1 MEPSRFLVY
10 AIPNISQSQ
19 RNWGRREMVKKV
31 VNEYSQAVFNLPWLV
46 AQEEGLFAQEGLEV
60 EFIRSRERDFS
71 LPPEPDPN
79 KVDPFW
85 RHAPFEEFAAQS
97 FNACEW
103 GQIRR
108 SHDSV
113 AGGRI
118 ITLRPAVASQ
128 AIFVRPD
135 SPITHPSMLRNKTIA
150 VNFHAGSHFLTL
162 QLLEGFM
169 AREEIKVVHLG
180 QARLR
185 YQSMMDGVVDAA
197 MLMEPFIALAD
208 KTECNLIVEAHY
220 AGSEMMGPEMDQE
233 TAEAV
238 DRAIRGAVKLINADK
253 KKYLHHIMADLPTEL
268 SILGPE
274 DFRLSRLKYVEPRPY
289 PEEEFERTRAWM
301 ASWGL
306 APPSASFEDLVDNRI
321 DTAGFPDLST

>member
-1 MEPSRFLVY
+1 M
-10 AIPNISQSQ
+10 A
-19 RNWGRREMVKKV
+19 KKIT
-31 VNEYSQAVFNLPWLV
+31 NEYSQAVFNLPWLV
-46 AQEEGLFAQEGLEV
+46 AQEEGLFAKEDLEV
-60 EFIRSRERDFS
+60 EFIRSRERDSS
-71 LPPEPDPN
+71 LPPEADPT

-108 SHDSV
+108 SHDSS

-118 ITLRPAVASQ
+118 ITLRPSVASQ
-128 AIFVRPD
+128 ALFVRPD
-135 SPITHPSMLRNKTIA
+135 SAITHPSMLRNKTIA

-169 AREEIKVVHLG
+169 ARQEIKVVHMG

-185 YQSMMDGVVDAA
+185 YQAMLDGVVDAA

-220 AGSEMMGPEMDQE
+220 AGSEMMAPDMDAE
-233 TAEAV
+233 TAAAI
-238 DRAIRGAVKLINADK
+238 DRAIRGAVQLINADK
-253 KKYLHHIMADLPTEL
+253 KKYIHHIIDDLPPEL

-274 DFRLSRLKYVEPRPY
+274 DFKLSRLKYVEPRLY
-289 PEEEFERTRAWM
+289 PEEEFDRTRAWM
-301 ASWGL
+301 LSWGL
-306 APPSASFEDLVDNRI
+306 VTPDAAFEDLVDNRI
-321 DTAGFPDLST
+321 GAAG